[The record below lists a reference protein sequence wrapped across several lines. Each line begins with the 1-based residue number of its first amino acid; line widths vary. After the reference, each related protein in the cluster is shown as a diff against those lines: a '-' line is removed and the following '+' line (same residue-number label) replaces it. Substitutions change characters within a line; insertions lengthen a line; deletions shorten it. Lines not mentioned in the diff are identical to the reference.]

1 MQIPVARMRE
11 LMALV
16 EPAVSRKRV
25 TTKKGR
31 KTVGATLPALTCV
44 CVNDGQVYA
53 TNLDVAISVEAP
65 ETRGVAGLLPF
76 KPLEELLKYARSTD
90 ILTIAS
96 VDRLTIQV
104 SYGGTKISLKTFDVE
119 DFPPF
124 PITVPLDLDSECV
137 VKGDLFIRNLVEVA
151 PYAASNDAR
160 PVLTCVCLTLGER
173 LRLAGADG
181 FRLGYTEMEYALAGA
196 ESGKQKLLPADVA
209 AVLEQVWKLAP
220 LPPAKP
226 AQDIAALAP
235 VPRDLKVGFK
245 GSQAFFFMGGVT
257 VVAHLLDGAFPNY
270 DQLIPKHTHKYLVDP
285 ADVRRAI
292 KSTSVVSVDASG
304 ITRFTF
310 TEDTLLVAAQAEE
323 KGKVGTQIKLLAS
336 ARECRRIGLNS
347 RYMLEYFQGKTTPV
361 TMSLGEPD
369 QPITCACPGTPNVV
383 IMPMFIQWEDDPRF
397 KKVEEPKAD
406 AAVAA
411 APPHGAE
418 TSTAPTGEKAED
430 ASGQDGAEDAA

>member
-1 MQIPVARMRE
+1 
-11 LMALV
+11 
-16 EPAVSRKRV
+16 
-25 TTKKGR
+25 
-31 KTVGATLPALTCV
+31 
-44 CVNDGQVYA
+44 
-53 TNLDVAISVEAP
+53 
-65 ETRGVAGLLPF
+65 
-76 KPLEELLKYARSTD
+76 ARSTD

-104 SYGGTKISLKTFDVE
+104 SYGGTKISLKTYDVE

-124 PITVPLDLDSECV
+124 PISVPLDLDSECV

-151 PYAASNDAR
+151 PYAASEQAR
-160 PVLTCVCLTLGER
+160 PVLTCICLTLGER

-196 ESGKQKLLPADVA
+196 ESGKQKLLPANVA
-209 AVLEQVWKLAP
+209 GVLEQVWKLAP

-245 GSQAFFFMGGVT
+245 GSQAFFFMGSVT
-257 VVAHLLDGAFPNY
+257 VVVHLVDGAFPNY
-270 DQLIPKHTHKYLVDP
+270 DQLIPKHTHNYLVDP

-323 KGKVGTQIKLLAS
+323 KGKVGTQIKLLAR

-347 RYMLEYFQGKTTPV
+347 RYMLEYFQGKTHPV
-361 TMSLGEPD
+361 IMSLGEPD
-369 QPITCACPGTPNVV
+369 QPITCSSQGTPNVV

-397 KKVEEPKAD
+397 KKVEEPKTD
-406 AAVAA
+406 AAVAKA
-411 APPHGAE
+411 
-418 TSTAPTGEKAED
+418 STAPTGDTAQDAGAQAGEEGAADEQPED
-430 ASGQDGAEDAA
+430 GECASGQGGVEDAA

>member
-1 MQIPVARMRE
+1 MQISVARMRD

-65 ETRGVAGLLPF
+65 ETRGAAGLLPF

-124 PITVPLDLDSECV
+124 PLTVPLDLGSECV
-137 VKGDLFIRNLVEVA
+137 VKGDIFIRNLVEVA
-151 PYAASNDAR
+151 PYAASEQAR
-160 PVLTCVCLTLGER
+160 PVLTCICLTLGER

-181 FRLGYTEMEYALAGA
+181 FRLGYTEMEYALTGA
-196 ESGKQKLLPADVA
+196 ENGKQKLLPADVA
-209 AVLEQVWKLAP
+209 GVLEQVWKLAP

-226 AQDIAALAP
+226 AESIASLVP

-245 GSQAFFFMGGVT
+245 GSQAVFFMGGVT
-257 VVAHLLDGAFPNY
+257 VVAHLVDGAFPNY
-270 DQLIPKHTHKYLVDP
+270 DQLIPKHTHSYLVDP

-323 KGKVGTQIKLLAS
+323 KGKVGTEIKLLAR

-347 RYMLEYFQGKTTPV
+347 RYMLEYFQGKTHPV
-361 TMSLGEPD
+361 IMSLGEPD

-397 KKVEEPKAD
+397 KKVE
-406 AAVAA
+406 VAT
-411 APPHGAE
+411 PTAE
-418 TSTAPTGEKAED
+418 VTAPTGETAED
-430 ASGQDGAEDAA
+430 ASGQDGEESVA